1 MILKTF
7 MSLIT
12 RSVQISGF
20 IKTVKV
26 LSEKSHFNNFFYV
39 VQMF

>member
-12 RSVQISGF
+12 RSVQISEF
-20 IKTVKV
+20 IKTVED
-26 LSEKSHFNNFFYV
+26 LSEKNHFINIFYV